1 MGTCPCESSERNE
14 PVSRVS
20 GTNEVSDGNETNN
33 PAEVSDGNETNNP
46 AEVSDGNE
54 TNNPAPVSRVSG
66 TNEVSDGN
74 ETNNPAPVSRVSGTN
89 EVSDGNETNNPAP
102 VSRVSGTNE
111 VSDGNETNNPAPVT
125 EKPLHPHEPHI
136 EILRGQ
142 PTDQELAA
150 LIAVLGSISGS
161 TPPAQPEPTRWGL
174 PVDQLRYPV
183 FSWQRITLQ
192 EMTHM
197 RR

>member
-20 GTNEVSDGNETNN
+20 GTN
-33 PAEVSDGNETNNP
+33 
-46 AEVSDGNE
+46 EVSDGNE

-74 ETNNPAPVSRVSGTN
+74 ETNNPAPVTQKTGTN